1 MFTSETFIRVRYAET
16 DQMGNAYYG
25 YYAMY
30 YEVARVESLRQ
41 LGMTYK
47 ELEATGVIMPV
58 LENNSKY
65 FASATYDDELR
76 VVTHLRQWP
85 GVRIKFDYEIFKDGK
100 LIHQGET
107 LLAFVNKKTLKP
119 CRPPEVF
126 LNLLKSHFPDQGNR
140 PL

>member
-1 MFTSETFIRVRYAET
+1 MFTSETRLRIRYAET
-16 DQMGNAYYG
+16 DPMGYAYYG

-47 ELEATGVIMPV
+47 ELEALGTMMPV

-65 FASATYDDELR
+65 YSPALYDDEIKI
-76 VVTHLRQWP
+76 VTCIRNKP
-85 GVRIKFDYEIFKDGK
+85 SVRIKFEYDIYNGAGK

-107 LLAFVNKKTLKP
+107 LLAFVNKKSGKP
-119 CRPPEVF
+119 CRPPDVF
-126 LNLLKSHFPDQGNR
+126 MRLLHPYFA
-140 PL
+140 

>member
-1 MFTSETFIRVRYAET
+1 MYTSETTIRVRYAET
-16 DQMGNAYYG
+16 DPMGYAYYG

-47 ELEATGVIMPV
+47 ELEALGTMMPV
-58 LENNSKY
+58 LENSSKY
-65 FASATYDDELR
+65 FWPALYDDELK
-76 VVTHLRQWP
+76 VVTFIRSKP
-85 GVRIKFDYEIFKDGK
+85 GVRIKFEYDIYNGEGK

-107 LLAFVNKKTLKP
+107 MLAFVNRKSGRP

-126 LNLLKSHFPDQGNR
+126 MKLLAPFF
-140 PL
+140 